1 LKEREISKN
10 QAYRLIQL
18 AESADKLLEEGD
30 LSIDSINNFSKRAF
44 IETAKSKI
52 EVQEIIS
59 EAANNGD
66 HITCREVKQLSD
78 EWNECYEF

>member
-1 LKEREISKN
+1 MKEREISKN